1 MAADH
6 RPRRRIGESMDLQP
20 HIAIAA
26 SDPAQRQEVAAGLT
40 SFYQFAEYK
49 DISQALAGCRDRPPV
64 LVLVSEHL
72 PLTGGFDLVRMLRL
86 EPRLAAIPA
95 VVVATKDDTPTRAS
109 VRRCG
114 AQGLLAAPFDRGSLI
129 TTVSGLIN
137 RGVELGW
144 QRLPPVQRRALTE
157 TLNLFNGIS
166 SLICE
171 GKPIRYEAASDAC
184 KPLVELVAADD
195 YKTML
200 HSIRDHDNYTYTHSM
215 RVATYLALFG
225 HNLRLPKD
233 EQILLATGG
242 LLHDVGKMSIPFEVL
257 NKPGPLNEA
266 ELAVMRGHVPAA
278 VAYLEGCPG
287 LPKGIITI
295 AAQHHEKL
303 DGTGYPMGLEGSQLN
318 RLARMAAI
326 IDVFTALTDRRSYK
340 PPIDAE
346 TALDIMAERMASH
359 LDIKLLKLFRQ
370 MLLDATRDIA
380 SRLAGAA

>member
-1 MAADH
+1 MDAHDH
-6 RPRRRIGESMDLQP
+6 QP

-26 SDPAQRQEVAAGLT
+26 SDRAQRLEIASGLT
-40 SFYQFAEYK
+40 SFYRFAEYK
-49 DISQALAGCRDRPPV
+49 DISEALAGCRARPPV

-86 EPRLAAIPA
+86 DPRLAAIPA
-95 VVVATKDDTPTRAS
+95 VVVVAKDDAPTRAG

-114 AQGLLAAPFDRGSLI
+114 AQGLLTAPFDRGSLI

-137 RGVELGW
+137 RGVERGW
-144 QRLPPVQRRALTE
+144 NKLPPVQRQALTE

-171 GKPIRYEAASDAC
+171 GKPIRYQAASDAC
-184 KPLVELVAADD
+184 KPLIELVATDD

-242 LLHDVGKMSIPFEVL
+242 LLHDIGKMSIPFEVL
-257 NKPGPLNEA
+257 SKPGPLDEA
-266 ELAVMRGHVPAA
+266 ELELMRGHVPAT
-278 VAYLEGCPG
+278 VAYLQGCPD

-295 AAQHHEKL
+295 AAQHHEKM
-303 DGTGYPMGLEGSQLN
+303 DGTGYPMGLEGEQLN

-340 PPIDAE
+340 PPIEPE
-346 TALDIMAERMASH
+346 TALDIMVERMASH
-359 LDIKLLKLFRQ
+359 LDIKLLTLFRQ
-370 MLLDATRDIA
+370 MLLDATRDMPP
-380 SRLAGAA
+380 RLAGAA